1 MFLQIKANQ
10 LQMIRYVFYKFY
22 DRENLMR
29 KQFKYNIFITYTFR
43 LCAGLFLSLYD
54 PAPLRETI

>member
-1 MFLQIKANQ
+1 
-10 LQMIRYVFYKFY
+10 MIRYVFYKFY

-43 LCAGLFLSLYD
+43 LCVGWFPLSTAQHSKQESL
-54 PAPLRETI
+54 